1 MKKALSHRSHRSHRS
16 LTSFAFTLVLA
27 ASVALSA
34 STLTGCADENDPK
47 TWVKRLDD
55 PSQRAAA
62 IERLNNFYQD
72 AYSSHGKKPDAPEV
86 KAIVDV
92 IVEPLTTTY
101 TKGGLDDKTRKTLIK
116 TLADI
121 RDPRSGPAFAKVFNE
136 YEAGKTDDDVE
147 QASYAV
153 IGIYKGGGK
162 VDQSVI
168 DAQWNCFS
176 KFAPTKSKT
185 ADGKGAHLKAT
196 TALHDA
202 MLAVKD
208 PSWGAK
214 ATDKLKAA
222 VVLDDQPV
230 NDQLDFWQT
239 TSIQILKE
247 LKYAPAAHQLVVVLM
262 TKNKLKIAN
271 NAKTALLNIPKEA
284 VPQLSAGLLGT
295 DPELAALQ
303 ADYGPEKGFVI
314 PLVDV
319 LAYTTTQAAK
329 EAIIQ
334 YIPQLDSDQ
343 NRMAVATY
351 LTQFPPDPKVTDAFK
366 GLYAK
371 LPPIAEKG
379 SDDTGRERAQLLQ
392 VSGEFGDP
400 SLVPF
405 IIKEATSA
413 KGDLVILAEVGG
425 IQAAT
430 KVMMPDQVKVVGDAL
445 SALEKQPLAPGEKQ
459 GVADL
464 RAAYDLAAGVTTK
477 CTKDVACYLGVLDEP
492 VPTGNGANWKAIK
505 AAAMAGMLGND
516 ATRKTLVEKL
526 PKITNPGAR
535 LATATAI
542 DRLTPNGDVA
552 TAEAL
557 EKIVADD
564 TAKNNLEALKGD
576 DAVVKVG
583 LRLRARAGQ

>member
-1 MKKALSHRSHRSHRS
+1 MKNRNRT
-16 LTSFAFTLVLA
+16 LTSFALTLAIA
-27 ASVALSA
+27 AGAA
-34 STLTGCADENDPK
+34 FATSTLAGCADENDPK

-55 PSQRAAA
+55 PSQRATA
-62 IERLNNFYQD
+62 IERLGNFYQD
-72 AYSSHGKKPDAPEV
+72 AYSSHGKKSDAPEV
-86 KAIVDV
+86 KAVVDV

-101 TKGGLDDKTRKTLIK
+101 TKGGLDDKTRKALIK
-116 TLADI
+116 TLSDI

-153 IGIYKGGGK
+153 AGIYKAGGK

-168 DAQWNCFS
+168 DAQWNCFT

-208 PSWGAK
+208 PSWGPK
-214 ATDKLKAA
+214 AVDKLKAP
-222 VVLDDQPV
+222 VILDDQPV

-239 TSIQILKE
+239 TSVQILKE
-247 LKYAPAAHQLVVVLM
+247 LKYAPAAKQLVMVLM

-284 VPQLSAGLLGT
+284 VPQLAAGLLGT
-295 DPELAALQ
+295 DPELTALQ
-303 ADYGPEKGFVI
+303 ADYGPDKGFVI

-329 EAIIQ
+329 DAILQ
-334 YIPQLDSDQ
+334 YIPSLDSDQ

-366 GLYAK
+366 GLYGK
-371 LPPIAEKG
+371 LPPIADKG
-379 SDDTGRERAQLLQ
+379 ADDTGRERAQLLQ

-405 IIKEATSA
+405 IIKEATTA
-413 KGDLVILAEVGG
+413 KGDLVILAQVGG

-430 KVMMPDQVKVVGDAL
+430 KVMMPEQVKGVGDAL
-445 SALEKQPLAPGEKQ
+445 TTLEKQPLAPGEKQ

-477 CTKDVACYLGVLDEP
+477 CTKDVSCYLSVLDEP
-492 VPTGNGANWKAIK
+492 IPATGAAANWKAIK
-505 AAAMAGMLGND
+505 AAAMAGMLGNE
-516 ATRKTLVEKL
+516 ATKKALLDKL

-542 DRLTPNGDVA
+542 DRLAPAGDAA
-552 TAEAL
+552 TAAAL

-564 TAKNNLEALKGD
+564 QAKNNLEALKGD

>member
-1 MKKALSHRSHRSHRS
+1 MKKVSHR
-16 LTSFAFTLVLA
+16 TASFAFTLALA
-27 ASVALSA
+27 AGLALGA

-55 PSQRAAA
+55 PAQRSAA
-62 IERLNNFYQD
+62 IERLGNFYND
-72 AYSSHGKKPDAPEV
+72 AFSSHGKKADAPEV
-86 KAIVDV
+86 KSLVDV
-92 IVEPLTTTY
+92 IVDPLTTTY
-101 TKGGLDDKTRKTLIK
+101 TKGGLDDKTRKMLIK
-116 TLADI
+116 TLSDI

-162 VDQSVI
+162 LDQSVI

-208 PSWGAK
+208 PSWGPK
-214 ATDKLKAA
+214 ATDKLKAP

-239 TSIQILKE
+239 TSVQILKE
-247 LKYAPAAHQLVVVLM
+247 LKYAPAAKQLVTVLM

-271 NAKTALLNIPKEA
+271 TAKAALLNIPKDA

-295 DPELAALQ
+295 DPDLKALQ
-303 ADYGPEKGFVI
+303 GDYGPDKGFVV

-319 LAYTTTQAAK
+319 LSYTTTNAAK
-329 EAIIQ
+329 DTILQ

-351 LTQFPPDPKVTDAFK
+351 LTQFPPDPKVTNAFK
-366 GLYAK
+366 DLYGK

-405 IIKEATSA
+405 IIKEATTA

-430 KVMMPDQVKVVGDAL
+430 KVMQAEQVKGIGDAL
-445 SALEKQPLAPGEKQ
+445 AALEKQPLAPGEKQ

-464 RAAYDLAAGVTTK
+464 RAAYDLAAGVTNK
-477 CTKDVACYLGVLDEP
+477 CTKDVTCYLATLDEP
-492 VPTGNGANWKAIK
+492 IPSTGSAANWKAIK
-505 AAAMAGMLGND
+505 AAVMAGMLGND
-516 ATRKTLVEKL
+516 ATKKALLEKL
-526 PKITNPGAR
+526 PKVTNPGAR
-535 LATATAI
+535 LAMATAI
-542 DRLTPNGDVA
+542 DRLAPNGDVA
-552 TAEAL
+552 AAEAL

-564 TAKNNLEALKGD
+564 TAKNALEALKGD
-576 DAVVKVG
+576 DAVIKVA